1 MAELEE
7 EENYLTEDYII
18 SYDEIDIIPS
28 SVFLSAVE
36 TQMRVT

>member
-18 SYDEIDIIPS
+18 SYDEIDIISS